1 MNGQDLVGK
10 WLEGTRKRHR
20 HRA

>member
-10 WLEGTRKRHR
+10 RLEGTRKRHR